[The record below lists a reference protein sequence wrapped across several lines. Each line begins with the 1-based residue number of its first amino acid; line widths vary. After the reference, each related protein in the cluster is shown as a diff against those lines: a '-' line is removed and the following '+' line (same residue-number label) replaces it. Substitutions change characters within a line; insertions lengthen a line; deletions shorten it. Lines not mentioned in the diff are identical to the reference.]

1 MVTAPM
7 PVTVTVNAI
16 TRAELLVKAVA
27 AQVDVVATEIG
38 APNRNAMVVA
48 RIEINYHLMVVIH

>member
-1 MVTAPM
+1 M

-16 TRAELLVKAVA
+16 TRAEPLVKAVA